1 MSDRRKDSR
10 FPLGSLVGIA
20 AAVFVAGAGAAWWA
34 VHTLTTS
41 RPTPEP
47 TPTPITVS
55 PTPTPASSPNAQ
67 QPSLVERA
75 QVYWLSGS
83 GGTVKLAAVPVLAQK
98 SASDRDVL
106 ETALERLLEG
116 SQSATYTTT
125 IPAGTKLLS
134 LKLAK
139 DGIHLDL
146 SQAFTT
152 GGGSESMIERLA
164 QLLYTA
170 TSLDPKARVWID
182 VEGQPLEVLGGEGL
196 MVDRPMTRQE
206 FEENFQL

>member
-1 MSDRRKDSR
+1 
-10 FPLGSLVGIA
+10 
-20 AAVFVAGAGAAWWA
+20 
-34 VHTLTTS
+34 
-41 RPTPEP
+41 
-47 TPTPITVS
+47 
-55 PTPTPASSPNAQ
+55 
-67 QPSLVERA
+67 
-75 QVYWLSGS
+75 
-83 GGTVKLAAVPVLAQK
+83 VKLAAVPVLAQK

>member
-1 MSDRRKDSR
+1 
-10 FPLGSLVGIA
+10 
-20 AAVFVAGAGAAWWA
+20 
-34 VHTLTTS
+34 
-41 RPTPEP
+41 
-47 TPTPITVS
+47 
-55 PTPTPASSPNAQ
+55 
-67 QPSLVERA
+67 
-75 QVYWLSGS
+75 
-83 GGTVKLAAVPVLAQK
+83 VKLAAVPVLAQK

-106 ETALERLLEG
+106 ETALKRLLEG
-116 SQSATYTTT
+116 SQSVTYTTT
-125 IPAGTKLLS
+125 IPSGTKLLS

-152 GGGSESMIERLA
+152 GGGSESMIGRLA